1 LERKESLRLK
11 TLHDFEILNTP
22 KDEFLNNITELASR
36 ICKTPISSIS
46 LLDDKRVWYKTKFGF
61 NAIEA
66 PKDISFCQY
75 TIEENVL
82 LEVKNALEDE
92 RFKDNPYVKNEPW
105 FRFYAGMPLTT
116 QNGSNL
122 GTLCVMDIQER
133 ELNKDQKI
141 SLELLSKSVIKQM
154 ELQKLNK
161 ELKIANEFAEK
172 CSKAK
177 DEFLSNMSHE
187 LRTPLN
193 AIYGYTEI
201 LSKTKL
207 SDEQR
212 EMVSILKNSGEV
224 LLTLIND
231 ILDIAKIESGKVVL
245 DNQIFDLNKTVLHIK
260 SLLKQK
266 CEVKGVEFRLNIDHL
281 SCYILKGDKVRLTQ
295 ILINLI
301 GNSIKFT
308 SKGFVSIDIKVIED
322 NYSKT
327 KLLFSVKDSGIG
339 IEEKMLS
346 KVFER
351 FEQASTDTVR
361 KYGGTGLGLSISKS
375 LVELQGG
382 ELKIKSKLGEGT
394 EFYFELAFNKSTES
408 EIKTFISEC
417 KNDTMIYNFKNL
429 NVLVFEDNP
438 INIKLISKIL
448 KDEEI
453 NFKIAENGKIGV
465 DILKDENFD
474 IIFMDLQMPVMNG
487 YEATKYIRNIL
498 KLNTP
503 ILAMTANC
511 SEIEKTQCLAIGMN
525 DYLSKPFKLN
535 VLYSKIGKLLNIE
548 QEPNFM
554 FKHRTMKHL
563 SPIIKKV
570 KAENLSIEESKLNE
584 KLNNPIMNTMNKNDS
599 FIKTPKLLPKIAQIK
614 KQNTLPSKQ
623 DVSKIKLHENR
634 NAQVAE
640 HYLEFLI
647 PKENVKLS
655 SIMKQD
661 KQIKFIRNSR
671 LTSSLKISNTSTIK
685 HQDNKTPIITKDK
698 KIINLTYNVNHIND
712 SSVQSI
718 SSISYN
724 KSQGPTM
731 ILRDN
736 DKNNLINK
744 TNYETQVTHMTQ
756 VSSPPSNKTNQSI
769 HTNTDTNK
777 LDPELTL
784 ESKESKENDRE
795 VDMFNI
801 ASIKIYSSGDV
812 EFEKELINEF
822 LKETPI
828 QLSKLK
834 ECIDLR
840 DYGEIKKAAHKMK
853 SSVDMFGLRIIK
865 MKLIEIMENSIIK
878 NINPILQIYNEI
890 QLSFKSIFEDLNKHL

>member
-1 LERKESLRLK
+1 MEFNHSLSTWKEKESALLK
-11 TLHDFEILNTP
+11 TLEDFEVHDTSE
-22 KDEFLNNITELASR
+22 DEFLNNITELASR
-36 ICKTPISSIS
+36 ICKTPLSSIA
-46 LLDDKRVWYKTKFGF
+46 LLNDKKLFFKTRFGF
-61 NAIEA
+61 NAKEIR
-66 PKDISFCQY
+66 KDLSFCQY
-75 TIEENVL
+75 ALKNNVL
-82 LEVKNALEDE
+82 FEVKNAVEDE
-92 RFKDNPYVKNEPW
+92 RFKDNPLIKNEPW

-498 KLNTP
+498 KLKTP

-535 VLYSKIGKLLNIE
+535 DLYSKIGKLLNIT
-548 QEPNFM
+548 QEPY
-554 FKHRTMKHL
+554 KIVRQRTLK
-563 SPIIKKV
+563 SIPSIKNEDV
-570 KAENLSIEESKLNE
+570 DNLSNEGGNILGNLESLFI
-584 KLNNPIMNTMNKNDS
+584 NNNN
-599 FIKTPKLLPKIAQIK
+599 
-614 KQNTLPSKQ
+614 
-623 DVSKIKLHENR
+623 VSKITNIHQVTRHNKLFPNL
-634 NAQVAE
+634 V
-640 HYLEFLI
+640 
-647 PKENVKLS
+647 LS
-655 SIMKQD
+655 KINPQEERPSSQMK
-661 KQIKFIRNSR
+661 KSRPLKFISKSNLGIIGKLKGINNS
-671 LTSSLKISNTSTIK
+671 LLFISNKTKLNSKKISN
-685 HQDNKTPIITKDK
+685 
-698 KIINLTYNVNHIND
+698 V
-712 SSVQSI
+712 SI
-718 SSISYN
+718 
-724 KSQGPTM
+724 
-731 ILRDN
+731 
-736 DKNNLINK
+736 DKNNLSFIKNIANPINESTTLIK
-744 TNYETQVTHMTQ
+744 SISLDKKQKPSSLLFEREKMNLVNKCNYEIKKDV
-756 VSSPPSNKTNQSI
+756 PPSE
-769 HTNTDTNK
+769 NK
-777 LDPELTL
+777 LELN
-784 ESKESKENDRE
+784 KKDNDKQAVNYIFNVDNIFNSNINNIDNIE
-795 VDMFNI
+795 VDRFKI
-801 ASIKIYSSGDV
+801 DSLEIYSSGDI
-812 EFEKELINEF
+812 EFEKDLINEF

-840 DYGEIKKAAHKMK
+840 DYGEIKDAAHKMK
-853 SSVDMFGLRIIK
+853 SSVDMFGLNLIK
-865 MKLIEIMENSIIK
+865 IKLIELMENSLNKSIK
-878 NINPILQIYNEI
+878 PILVLYKEI
-890 QLSFKSIFEDLNKHL
+890 KFSFKTIFQDMQKLRM